1 MPLRPAGTHAYV
13 ISPAGARKLLAGC
26 PRANYH
32 VDVAAWGLRA
42 LQLFCVNP
50 LLAKQTHRDTTIGG
64 NQDFAWISRRTGP
77 LVFDRY
83 TGADLAWAYNTP
95 LLRLGGDSWFV
106 LLSTGRIFSVYL
118 LGLLA
123 SFLTRANTQ
132 LCKLLFALDHLM
144 LLFLAALTRLLLHFN
159 RSHPSPKPNPNR
171 NPGPSPSPS
180 PTPSPN
186 PHPPPPALRQDARPT
201 QTRTLTPTPTPT
213 PTLVRAP
220 APALALARARA
231 RAQARTQ
238 ARIRT
243 LTRHARCRS

>member
-50 LLAKQTHRDTTIGG
+50 LLAKQTHADTTIGG
-64 NQDFAWISRRTGP
+64 NQDFAWISSRTGP

-123 SFLTRANTQ
+123 SFLTRANTTFGFS
-132 LCKLLFALDHLM
+132 LSDDPACSDHYAVMQDTTYAILS
-144 LLFLAALTRLLLHFN
+144 FRVAVGN
-159 RSHPSPKPNPNR
+159 RCG
-171 NPGPSPSPS
+171 GPL
-180 PTPSPN
+180 N
-186 PHPPPPALRQDARPT
+186 
-201 QTRTLTPTPTPT
+201 
-213 PTLVRAP
+213 
-220 APALALARARA
+220 
-231 RAQARTQ
+231 
-238 ARIRT
+238 IR
-243 LTRHARCRS
+243 

>member
-50 LLAKQTHRDTTIGG
+50 LLAKQTHADTTIGG
-64 NQDFAWISRRTGP
+64 NQDFAWISSRTGP

-123 SFLTRANTQ
+123 SFLPRANTR

-159 RSHPSPKPNPNR
+159 RSHPNPKPNPNR

-180 PTPSPN
+180 PPPSPN
-186 PHPPPPALRQDARPT
+186 PHPPPPALQQDARST
-201 QTRTLTPTPTPT
+201 QTRTPTPT
-213 PTLVRAP
+213 PTLVLAP
-220 APALALARARA
+220 ALALALARARA
-231 RAQARTQ
+231 RAYTNPDRT
-238 ARIRT
+238 RT
-243 LTRHARCRS
+243 RTPIPTPTLC

>member
-50 LLAKQTHRDTTIGG
+50 LLAKQTHADTTIGG
-64 NQDFAWISRRTGP
+64 NQDFAWISSRTGP

-201 QTRTLTPTPTPT
+201 QTRTPAPTR
-213 PTLVRAP
+213 TLVLAP
-220 APALALARARA
+220 ALARARA
-231 RAQARTQ
+231 RARARAHTSPD
-238 ARIRT
+238 RTRTRTRSPIPSRT
-243 LTRHARCRS
+243 LC